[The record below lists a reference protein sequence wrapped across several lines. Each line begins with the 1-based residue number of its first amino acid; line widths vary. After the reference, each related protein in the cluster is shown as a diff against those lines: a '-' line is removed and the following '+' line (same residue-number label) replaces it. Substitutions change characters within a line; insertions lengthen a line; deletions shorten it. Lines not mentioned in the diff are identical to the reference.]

1 MAPLELFPL
10 EVPVSGAGAPMALFV
25 FVNTLLL
32 GLLSDVVLVSR
43 ATLLLGY
50 VVSRL
55 EPNPLSRLLSLPAP
69 PRFRSHPTK
78 AIAEQII
85 MSVFFITLP

>member
-1 MAPLELFPL
+1 LF
-10 EVPVSGAGAPMALFV
+10 VV
-25 FVNTLLL
+25 FVNTLLS
-32 GLLSDVVLVSR
+32 GLFNDVVFVSR
-43 ATLLLGY
+43 VMLRLLLGY

-55 EPNPLSRLLSLPAP
+55 ELNPVSRLLSLPAP

-85 MSVFFITLP
+85 ISVFFITLP